1 MEPNGLQS
9 IGLPMKRIAGALAL
23 SLLLVGCATNPYGQ
37 QYPQDPYGGGGYPP
51 AGYPGTDYPPAGY
64 PPAYGQQPGRPA
76 PGPCP
81 IAGSRDWTA
90 HINAMPGPNAQAKL
104 IVSGTVQAPTG
115 GHSFAF
121 EPYLQIRES
130 YPAQAFATLVVTQP
144 TGPATQAVTTH
155 DLRWEWPVTQEIGSI
170 EIRCGNQ
177 TLATISPL
185 QRAY

>member
-1 MEPNGLQS
+1 
-9 IGLPMKRIAGALAL
+9 MKRIAGLIAAT
-23 SLLLVGCATNPYGQ
+23 LLLAGCATSPYGQ

-51 AGYPGTDYPPAGY
+51 AGYPGTDYPPSGYPPAGY

-81 IAGSRDWTA
+81 IVGSRDWTA

-144 TGPATQAVTTH
+144 GGPATQAVTTH

-170 EIRCGNQ
+170 EIRCGSD